1 MVWSRFSDVRADRR
15 QRAHP
20 ELVRARRPGAVSGR
34 GPGAVRARSGHGPGA
49 VRARCPGAVRARLS
63 SGGGPATLAGSM
75 RLALVL
81 LLINGLTP
89 AFGEI
94 AEAVVHYAVEGH
106 LAHTDADQGDLGEQG
121 QEHGCG
127 ATEHH
132 CSCCVSQ
139 VVMAPSARAVLPAVP
154 AGTRAPVVRE
164 RLTSLH
170 APAPPYRPPIA
181 S

>member
-1 MVWSRFSDVRADRR
+1 MF
-15 QRAHP
+15 
-20 ELVRARRPGAVSGR
+20 
-34 GPGAVRARSGHGPGA
+34 
-49 VRARCPGAVRARLS
+49 C
-63 SGGGPATLAGSM
+63 GSM

-81 LLINGLTP
+81 LLIHGLTP
-89 AFGEI
+89 ALGEV

-106 LAHTDADQGDLGEQG
+106 LAHGPEDRGDLGEQG
-121 QEHGCG
+121 HEHGCG
-127 ATEHH
+127 TTQHR
-132 CSCCVSQ
+132 CDCCVSQ
-139 VVMAPSARAVLPAVP
+139 VVMAPSARAVLPAAP